1 MKQPPRIAG
10 PDVGPL
16 DFLHAL
22 DTHKKQWFEYVK
34 KGSAPPELA
43 LLHSNFLKTWK
54 SVKIAFDA
62 KDAQSLK
69 DMQSHLSPWPPV
81 VMLALEPQHSPL
93 VHAAW
98 QTLLEF
104 HTAARM
110 CVEQA
115 GLSDRPEWK
124 RWRLALQ
131 EQQWPE
137 SFHLPCATS
146 TPGVLRAGN
155 TVSVVT
161 TQPLSFTNV
170 HALHKI
176 QSLHKD
182 AISFR
187 FQSPACCSF
196 DTSHQLASEDLF
208 GAHSNREISKLSFW
222 TMVGVQKE
230 SDIQLALSWRP
241 RYYGGPTGTP
251 SWALHDAAMLTGQS
265 AAKAR
270 TAMLDWMT
278 ALSDSLHEQL
288 HLRNDIAWNSSHQDF
303 LQAYARSWH
312 AVTRIG
318 VAHKRTAAQVN
329 ELLGYTTSIHKQL
342 ERMNNPIAP
351 ELGRVLQWTAG
362 KLQQSGS
369 RNAELALS

>member
-1 MKQPPRIAG
+1 MKLPPRIAG

-16 DFLHAL
+16 DFLHVL
-22 DTHKKQWFEYVK
+22 EPHKKQWLKSVQM
-34 KGSAPPELA
+34 PVRPMDIEL
-43 LLHSNFLKTWK
+43 LYSNFLKSWNNIK
-54 SVKIAFDA
+54 VAFDN
-62 KDAQSLK
+62 KDVQALK

-104 HTAARM
+104 HTAARF
-110 CVEQA
+110 CLEEP
-115 GLSDRPEWK
+115 GLSERPEWK
-124 RWRLALQ
+124 RWQIALQ
-131 EQQWPE
+131 EE
-137 SFHLPCATS
+137 SWAESVRLPCATNK
-146 TPGVLRAGN
+146 PGVLRAGT

-161 TQPLSFTNV
+161 TQPFSFINV

-176 QSLHKD
+176 QSTHKD
-182 AISFR
+182 ALSFR

-196 DTSHQLASEDLF
+196 DTSYQLASENLF
-208 GAHSNREISKLSFW
+208 GAHSNREISKLAFW

-230 SDIQLALSWRP
+230 NDVALALAWRP

-251 SWALHDAAMLTGQS
+251 SWALHDAATMTGQA

-288 HLRNDIAWNSSHQDF
+288 HLRNDIAWNASHQDF
-303 LQAYARSWH
+303 LQAYSRAWH
-312 AVTRIG
+312 AVTRIC
-318 VAHKRTAAQVN
+318 VAHKRTATQVN
-329 ELLGYTTSIHKQL
+329 ELLGYTQSIHKQL
-342 ERMNNPIAP
+342 ERTKNPIAP

-362 KLQQSGS
+362 KLQQSGAS
-369 RNAELALS
+369 SVELALT